1 MTSLQN
7 SKDVTNDLSSGN
19 VVHIPF
25 SKLYQSSSG
34 TSKVLGSLEY
44 SPLKP
49 IAKT

>member
-25 SKLYQSSSG
+25 SK
-34 TSKVLGSLEY
+34 VLGSLEY